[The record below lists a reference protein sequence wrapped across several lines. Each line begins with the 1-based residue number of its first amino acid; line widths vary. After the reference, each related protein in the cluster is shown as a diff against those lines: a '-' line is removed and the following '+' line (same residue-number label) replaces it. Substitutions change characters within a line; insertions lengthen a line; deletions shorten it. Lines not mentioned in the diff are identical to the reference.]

1 MPKPEDWFS
10 QLKQAYPKRSK
21 GKAYAWPAAFKQLQN
36 RLREGHSFEDIL
48 QGTKDYCAATKLSGD
63 YGSEFVKQASTF
75 YGPGLHFLD
84 EYETE
89 DPTPE
94 VVYRRPVELTPEQQ
108 EAERRRGE
116 ENLRQLQNKVSNL
129 KGVK

>member
-1 MPKPEDWFS
+1 MTKPEDWFT

-21 GKAYAWPAAFKQLQN
+21 GKAYAWPAAFKQLQM

-63 YGSEFVKQASTF
+63 YGSEYVKQASTF

-94 VVYRRPVELTPEQQ
+94 VVYRRPRELT
-108 EAERRRGE
+108 AEEKQRERLKGE
-116 ENLRQLQNKVSNL
+116 NNLRQLQEKV
-129 KGVK
+129 KGLR